1 MQMQRLTDNDAI
13 IMALIALESAQE
25 ATYHHSVRT
34 ANVAEQI
41 AAKVDCGLYLTPNE
55 VRNAALLHD
64 IGKLNVP
71 VQILEKKGA
80 LTAREKETIFHHP
93 IWGERI
99 LLSFTDQ
106 RLRNLARFV
115 LEHHELPD
123 GSGYPSRLTL
133 DEIDPVS
140 RVINIADRF
149 AAMTENRPYRKAV
162 VPEFVIGI
170 LREDI
175 RAFFGN
181 EAGKVIEVLAEFDA
195 ELSVPRHAHDTAVVQ
210 AQVHAFTLQ
219 RQAAAG

>member
-1 MQMQRLTDNDAI
+1 MLMQKLTDNDAI

-25 ATYHHSVRT
+25 ATYHHSIRT

-41 AAKVDCGLYLTPNE
+41 AANANCGLYLTPGE
-55 VRNAALLHD
+55 VRDAALLHD

-71 VQILEKKGA
+71 LQILEKKGA
-80 LTAREKETIFHHP
+80 LTAREKETIYHHP

-99 LLSFTDQ
+99 LLSFADQ

-115 LEHHELPD
+115 KEHHELPN
-123 GSGYPSRLTL
+123 GSGYPSGLTL

-181 EAGKVIEVLAEFDA
+181 EAGKVIEVLAGFEA
-195 ELSVPRHAHDTAVVQ
+195 EVSVPWHAHDTAV
-210 AQVHAFTLQ
+210 AQGPVHSFALQ

>member
-1 MQMQRLTDNDAI
+1 MLMQKLTDNDAI

-25 ATYHHSVRT
+25 ATYNHSIRT
-34 ANVAEQI
+34 ANVAVQI
-41 AAKVDCGLYLTPNE
+41 ATKINCGIYLTPNE
-55 VRNAALLHD
+55 VRDAALLHD

-71 VQILEKKGA
+71 LQILEKKGS
-80 LTAREKETIFHHP
+80 LTARERENIFHHP

-99 LLSFTDQ
+99 LLSFADQ

-115 LEHHELPD
+115 REHHELPD
-123 GSGYPSRLTL
+123 GSGYPSRLTV

-162 VPEFVIGI
+162 VPEFVISM
-170 LREDI
+170 LRADI
-175 RAFFGN
+175 KAFFGN
-181 EAGKVIEVLAEFDA
+181 EAGKVIEVLSGFEAGTM
-195 ELSVPRHAHDTAVVQ
+195 PMHAHDSAAVQ
-210 AQVHAFTLQ
+210 APVHVFSLQ